1 MTSPLTPSTLV
12 DDQDWTEVFQ
22 HVARGEEEVDGHPP
36 KSASSA
42 NFPTP
47 PLTPVSPRSLGAL
60 SQSFPS
66 DSTLVAG
73 DSDTTIVSVS
83 TTFHPSAGLLST
95 IPPDLVLLSADLV
108 FFYVHEPVLLAASNN
123 KFGSLLPLATAQS
136 KLNSSPAPFKPT
148 EDEPIQ
154 LLVVPEPSAV
164 LNVVLHIVYGLSPAR
179 HSPSYTTLAAAVN
192 CMPTYGIALRP
203 LLNPSSKP
211 HVGRRTPP
219 PPPSHLY
226 TLLVSHAPA
235 HALELYTLAA
245 AHDIPELARAASAY
259 LHGLRVCEI
268 PDEAVLRM
276 GGVYF
281 ARLVRMQ
288 LLRIEVLKR
297 AVVQPP
303 KAHAP
308 TRTCTEED
316 TARLVRAWGLVAAS
330 LVWDAVPDSSVVN
343 LEASF
348 RALSMHL
355 TCLECA
361 QELNTHLNTVLKIW
375 AQAPKTAT
383 SAHQAQVQSGSGQYQ
398 SATGPGPA
406 TDDFSSPSLCSLHPM
421 PPMAMNVNFGN
432 INAGCSYLRRLRAEW
447 RLSSYGLPEY
457 WLRAI
462 EKDADSIGSNKMLN
476 SRLKAYDLGRVALL
490 SALYLLKHRLTPLA
504 EASQKSISDDPESLS
519 ADFQL
524 VSCRNLLRCLL
535 SSCLRCC
542 IRAPSEV

>member
-1 MTSPLTPSTLV
+1 MTFPLTPNTLV
-12 DDQDWTEVFQ
+12 DDQDWAIF
-22 HVARGEEEVDGHPP
+22 ARDEEEVDGHPP
-36 KSASSA
+36 KSGSNA

-47 PLTPVSPRSLGAL
+47 PLTPVSPRS
-60 SQSFPS
+60 SFPF

-73 DSDTTIVSVS
+73 ESDTTIVSVS

-95 IPPDLVLLSADLV
+95 ILPDLVLLSTDLV

-123 KFGSLLPLATAQS
+123 KFSSLLPMETAQS
-136 KLNSSPAPFKPT
+136 RLNSSPAPT
-148 EDEPIQ
+148 EDELIQ

-211 HVGRRTPP
+211 LVGRRTPP
-219 PPPSHLY
+219 PSPSHLY
-226 TLLVSHAPA
+226 ALLVNHAPA

-245 AHDIPELARAASAY
+245 AHDLPELARAPSAY

-268 PDEAVLRM
+268 PDEALQRM

-288 LLRIEVLKR
+288 LLRIDMLKR

-303 KAHAP
+303 RSHVP

-316 TARLVRAWGLVAAS
+316 TASLVRAWGLVAAS

-343 LEASF
+343 LEAAF

-361 QELNTHLNTVLKIW
+361 QEFNSHLNTVLKIW
-375 AQAPKTAT
+375 AQAPTT
-383 SAHQAQVQSGSGQYQ
+383 
-398 SATGPGPA
+398 
-406 TDDFSSPSLCSLHPM
+406 
-421 PPMAMNVNFGN
+421 
-432 INAGCSYLRRLRAEW
+432 
-447 RLSSYGLPEY
+447 
-457 WLRAI
+457 
-462 EKDADSIGSNKMLN
+462 
-476 SRLKAYDLGRVALL
+476 
-490 SALYLLKHRLTPLA
+490 
-504 EASQKSISDDPESLS
+504 IS
-519 ADFQL
+519 
-524 VSCRNLLRCLL
+524 C
-535 SSCLRCC
+535 
-542 IRAPSEV
+542 